1 MGRRRKKMDHLDY
14 NNPVNVHFI
23 GIGGSSMSGLAS
35 ILISRGFKVSGSD
48 AVHNAATKELEE
60 KGVRIGYPQSPDNI
74 PEDTD
79 LVVYTAAIHDDDPE
93 LSEARRRG
101 IPTETR
107 AVLLGQIMKQYGQS
121 VNVSGTHGKTTTTSI
136 ITDILISAGMDPTVS
151 VGGVVESFG
160 SNMRIGSSDVFVTEA
175 CEYTN
180 SFLHSYPT
188 IAVILNIEE
197 DHLDFFKD
205 IDDIRKSFKAF
216 ADLLPEN
223 GTLVINSDIEGF
235 EDFRPES
242 GASFITYGTDP
253 DKSDYLADNVSFDE
267 KGMGS
272 YDLLIRGEK
281 VCRVEL
287 SIPGMH
293 NVSNSLAAIA
303 ACMAAGATAEDV
315 AKGLKKSTGAH
326 RRLEYKGEFNGVS
339 VIDDYAHHPDE
350 IKATLDAVR
359 LMCKGDVWGVFQP
372 HTYSR
377 TRDFLDEFVDAL
389 SGGAS
394 HSLLAEVYNDR
405 EIDTYGVSSADI
417 ARKVR
422 EKGGDGIFFDTF
434 EEITD
439 YLRKNC
445 KPGDVVVTLGSKDV
459 YKIADELTK

>member
-1 MGRRRKKMDHLDY
+1 MDFLDY
-14 NNPVNVHFI
+14 NKPVNVHFI

-35 ILISRGFKVSGSD
+35 ILLSRGFRVSGSD
-48 AVHNAATKELEE
+48 AVHNAATRELEE
-60 KGVRIGYPQSPDNI
+60 KGVIIGYPQSPDNI
-74 PEDTD
+74 PDDTD
-79 LVVYTAAIHDDDPE
+79 LVVYTAAIHDEDPE

-107 AVLLGQIMKQYGQS
+107 AVLLGQIMKQYANS
-121 VNVSGTHGKTTTTSI
+121 VNISGTHGKTTTTSI
-136 ITDILISAGMDPTVS
+136 VTDILIAAGMDPTVS

-180 SFLHSYPT
+180 SFLYSHPT

-205 IDDIRKSFKAF
+205 IDDIRESFKKF
-216 ADLLPEN
+216 ANLLPES
-223 GTLVINSDIEGF
+223 GTLVINADIEDY
-235 EDFRPES
+235 EYYRPES
-242 GASFITYGTDP
+242 GAEFLTYGTDSQ
-253 DKSDYLADNVSFDE
+253 KCDYFADNITFDE

-272 YDLLIRGEK
+272 YDLVIRGEK
-281 VCRVEL
+281 VCRIQL
-287 SIPGMH
+287 NIPGMH

-315 AKGLKKSTGAH
+315 VKGLSLSTGAH
-326 RRLEYKGEFNGVS
+326 RRLEYKGSFNGVS

-359 LMCKGDVWGVFQP
+359 LMCKGEVWGIFQP

-377 TRDFLDEFVDAL
+377 TRDFLDEFAEAL
-389 SGGAS
+389 RNGSD

-405 EIDTYGVSSADI
+405 ELDTYGVSSADI
-417 ARKVR
+417 ARKIR
-422 EKGGDGIFFDTF
+422 EAGGDGMFFDTF
-434 EEITD
+434 DEITEH
-439 YLRKNC
+439 LKSNC
-445 KPGDVVVTLGSKDV
+445 KPGDVVVTLGSKDIF
-459 YKIADELTK
+459 KIADALTGNSNE

>member
-1 MGRRRKKMDHLDY
+1 MDYLDF
-14 NNPVNVHFI
+14 NNPLNVHFI

-35 ILISRGFKVSGSD
+35 ILLSRGFKVSGSD
-48 AVHNAATKELEE
+48 AVHNAHTDELEE

-79 LVVYTAAIHDDDPE
+79 LVVYTAAIHDEDPE
-93 LSEARRRG
+93 LSEARRRN
-101 IPTETR
+101 ITTITR
-107 AVLLGQIMKQYGQS
+107 AVLLGQIMKLYKRS
-121 VNVSGTHGKTTTTSI
+121 INVSGTHGKTTTTSI
-136 ITDILISAGMDPTVS
+136 ITDIIIAAGMDPTVS

-160 SNMRIGSSDVFVTEA
+160 NNMRIGKSDVFVTEA

-180 SFLHSYPT
+180 SFLYSYPT

-205 IDDIRKSFKAF
+205 IDDIRNSFKRF
-216 ADLLPEN
+216 ADLLPED
-223 GTLVINSDIEGF
+223 GTLVINSDIKDY

-242 GASFITYGTDP
+242 GAAFVTYGTDP
-253 DKSDYLADNVSFDE
+253 AKSDYYADNVTFDE

-272 YDLLIRGEK
+272 YGLYIKGEK
-281 VCRVEL
+281 ICDIKL
-287 SIPGMH
+287 GIPGMH

-303 ACMAAGATAEDV
+303 ACMAAGATPEDV
-315 AKGLKKSTGAH
+315 VKGLSRSTGAH
-326 RRLEYKGEFNGVS
+326 RRLEYKGEFNGGVP

-359 LMCKGDVWGVFQP
+359 LMTKGDVWGVFQP

-377 TRDFLDEFVDAL
+377 TRDFLDEFADAL
-389 SGGAS
+389 YGGAD

-405 EIDTYGVSSADI
+405 ELDTYGVSSADI
-417 ARKVR
+417 ARKIR
-422 EKGGDGIFFDTF
+422 EKGGDGLFFDTF
-434 EEITD
+434 EEITE

-459 YKIADELTK
+459 FMIADALTQNQ

>member
-1 MGRRRKKMDHLDY
+1 MDHLDY

-267 KGMGS
+267 KGMPYVGAGRNIDEAMRP
-272 YDLLIRGEK
+272 YYFIINGYKFAFVNATRAEK
-281 VCRVEL
+281 NIMTPE
-287 SIPGMH
+287 
-293 NVSNSLAAIA
+293 
-303 ACMAAGATAEDV
+303 ATDTS
-315 AKGLKKSTGAH
+315 G
-326 RRLEYKGEFNGVS
+326 
-339 VIDDYAHHPDE
+339 
-350 IKATLDAVR
+350 
-359 LMCKGDVWGVFQP
+359 GVFRC
-372 HTYSR
+372 Y
-377 TRDFLDEFVDAL
+377 DETNL
-389 SGGAS
+389 IN
-394 HSLLAEVYNDR
+394 LIK
-405 EIDTYGVSSADI
+405 EIRSS
-417 ARKVR
+417 
-422 EKGGDGIFFDTF
+422 
-434 EEITD
+434 TD
-439 YLRKNC
+439 Y
-445 KPGDVVVTLGSKDV
+445 V
-459 YKIADELTK
+459 IAIIHYGKE